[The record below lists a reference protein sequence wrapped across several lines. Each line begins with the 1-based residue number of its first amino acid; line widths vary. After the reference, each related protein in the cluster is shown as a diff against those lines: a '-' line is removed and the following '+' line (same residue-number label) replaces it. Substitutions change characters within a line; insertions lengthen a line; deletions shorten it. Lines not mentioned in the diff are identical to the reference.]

1 MDMKIPSCECC
12 DTCQIASC
20 GSPTDYIQNDDG
32 QDRSIGLWLME
43 VRNQTG
49 RETGFR
55 VTDRADCDGCEG
67 VGLSSCCLV
76 HLDSRSIPVHLAE
89 VSWI

>member
-1 MDMKIPSCECC
+1 MTHVRLLVAAQKIRYKLMM
-12 DTCQIASC
+12 AK
-20 GSPTDYIQNDDG
+20 TDRFVD
-32 QDRSIGLWLME
+32 LWLTE

-49 RETGFR
+49 CETGFR
-55 VTDRADCDGCEG
+55 VTDRADRDGREG

-76 HLDSRSIPVHLAE
+76 HFDRSIPGHLAE